1 MPAIV
6 DPSHHDRMRMSLAEE
21 KPYIPPP
28 HGEAWQR
35 AEAGETGLDQAALK
49 AAASHAAS
57 HEISWSRDVEAEIIK
72 GFSEPPPWNEIIG
85 KVAPR
90 GGPNGLVLHRGLIVA
105 EWGDTSSADMSFSIA
120 KCYLSLIAG
129 IAVERGLIRDL
140 DEPVGKSVDDG
151 GFATPHNA
159 KATWRHFLEH
169 SSEWEGTLWDK
180 PDLVDRNRDLHNE
193 GSAEKG
199 KPREL
204 REPGTYWEYNDVRVN
219 RLALALLRRFR
230 RPLPEIFRD
239 TVMTPIGA
247 SSQWEWHGY
256 RNSTVEIDGER
267 MESVAG
273 GGHWGG
279 GVFMHARDHAR
290 LGLLMLRRGLWG
302 DRRIIAEDWIQ
313 RSTAPSKLNP
323 QYGFMWA
330 LNTGRRLYK
339 SAPAEGYA
347 ASGSGGNLVWIDPV
361 NDLVAVLCWTDP
373 AATDGFLERLGAAL
387 PGIVP

>member
-1 MPAIV
+1 MP
-6 DPSHHDRMRMSLAEE
+6 LARE
-21 KPYIPPP
+21 KPYVPPP
-28 HGEAWQR
+28 HGGAWRR
-35 AEAGETGLDQAALK
+35 AEGGETGLDPAALQAAV
-49 AAASHAAS
+49 AHASA
-57 HEISWSRDVEAEIIK
+57 HEVSWSRDVESEIVR

-105 EWGDTSSADMSFSIA
+105 EWGDTSRADMSFSIA
-120 KCYLSLIAG
+120 KCYLSLLAG
-129 IAVERGLIRDL
+129 IAAERSLIGDL
-140 DEPVGKSVDDG
+140 DAPVALLVDDG

-159 KATWRHFLEH
+159 KVTWRQFLEH
-169 SSEWEGTLWDK
+169 TSEWEGELWGK
-180 PDLVDRNRDLHNE
+180 PDLVDRNRDLHDE
-193 GSAEKG
+193 ASARKG
-199 KPREL
+199 TPREL
-204 REPGTYWEYNDVRVN
+204 REPGAYWEYNDVRVN

-239 TVMTPIGA
+239 AVMAPIGG
-247 SSQWEWHGY
+247 SSDWEWHGY
-256 RNSTVEIDGER
+256 RNSCVEIDGER

-290 LGLLMLRRGLWG
+290 LGLLMLRRGCWG
-302 DRRIIAEDWIQ
+302 DRRVIAEAWVA
-313 RSTAPSKLNP
+313 RSTAPTRLNP
-323 QYGFMWA
+323 QYGFMWM
-330 LNTGRRLYK
+330 LNTGQRLYK

-373 AATDGFLERLGAAL
+373 AAIDGFLQRLGKAL
-387 PGIVP
+387 PGG

>member
-1 MPAIV
+1 
-6 DPSHHDRMRMSLAEE
+6 MSSTSDTT
-21 KPYIPPP
+21 YIPPP
-28 HGEAWQR
+28 HGGVWRR
-35 AEAGETGLDQAALK
+35 AEAGETGLDPRAVES
-49 AAASHAAS
+49 AAAYAAA
-57 HEISWSRDVEAEIIK
+57 HETAWSRDVESEIIS

-105 EWGDTSSADMSFSIA
+105 EWGDTGRADMSFSIA
-120 KCYLSLIAG
+120 KCYLSLLAG
-129 IAVERGLIRDL
+129 IALERGLISDL
-140 DEPVGKSVDDG
+140 DEPVGTLVDDG
-151 GFATPHNA
+151 GFASPHNA
-159 KATWRHFLEH
+159 KPTWRHFLEH

-180 PDLVDRNRDLHNE
+180 PDLIDRNRDLHNE

-204 REPGTYWEYNDVRVN
+204 REPGTYWEYNDIRVN

-230 RPLPEIFRD
+230 RPLPEIFR
-239 TVMTPIGA
+239 TAVMEPIGG
-247 SSQWEWHGY
+247 SSAWEWHGY
-256 RNSTVEIDGER
+256 RNSFVEVDGER
-267 MESVAG
+267 MQSVAG

-290 LGLLMLRRGLWG
+290 LGLLVLRRGAWG
-302 DRRIIAEDWIQ
+302 DRHIIPEPWIA
-313 RSTAPSKLNP
+313 RSTTPTKLNP
-323 QYGFMWA
+323 QYGFMWM

-339 SAPAEGYA
+339 SAPEEGFA

-373 AATDGFLERLGAAL
+373 AATNGFLQRLGTAL
-387 PGIVP
+387 PGAAGE

>member
-1 MPAIV
+1 
-6 DPSHHDRMRMSLAEE
+6 MSLAHQIE
-21 KPYIPPP
+21 YVPPP
-28 HGEAWQR
+28 HGGTWRR
-35 AEAGETGLDQAALK
+35 AAPGETGLDPAGLETAVAH
-49 AAASHAAS
+49 AAA
-57 HEISWSRDVEAEIIK
+57 HEIGWSRDVEAEIVK

-105 EWGDTSSADMSFSIA
+105 EWGDTSRADMSFSIA

-129 IAVERGLIRDL
+129 LAVERGLISDL
-140 DEPVGKSVDDG
+140 DAPVGRTVDDG

-204 REPGTYWEYNDVRVN
+204 QEPGTYWEYNDVRVN

-239 TVMTPIGA
+239 AVMTPIGA
-247 SSQWEWHGY
+247 SSDWEWHGY
-256 RNSTVEIDGER
+256 RNSIVEIDGER

-290 LGLLMLRRGLWG
+290 LGLLMLRRGMWG
-302 DRRIIAEDWIQ
+302 GRRIIAEDWIA
-313 RSTAPSKLNP
+313 RSTAPSRLNP

-339 SAPAEGYA
+339 SAPEEGYA
-347 ASGSGGNLVWIDPV
+347 ASGSGGNLVWIDRV

-373 AATDGFLERLGAAL
+373 ASIDGFLQRLGAAL
-387 PGIVP
+387 PRGTAST

>member
-1 MPAIV
+1 
-6 DPSHHDRMRMSLAEE
+6 MSLALD
-21 KPYIPPP
+21 KPYVPPP
-28 HGEAWQR
+28 HGGDWRR
-35 AEAGETGLDQAALK
+35 AVSGETGLDPAALK
-49 AAASHAAS
+49 AAAAHAAS
-57 HEISWSRDVEAEIIK
+57 HEVSWSRDVEAEIIR

-90 GGPNGLVLHRGLIVA
+90 GGPNGLILHRGLIVA
-105 EWGDTSSADMSFSIA
+105 EWGDTGRADMSFSIA

-129 IAVERGLIRDL
+129 IAVERGLIGDL
-140 DEPVGKSVDDG
+140 DEKVGKSVDDG
-151 GFATPHNA
+151 GFASPHNA
-159 KATWRHFLEH
+159 KITWRHLLEH

-199 KPREL
+199 TPRAL

-239 TVMTPIGA
+239 AVMAPIGGSA
-247 SSQWEWHGY
+247 EWAWHGY
-256 RNSTVEIDGER
+256 RNSTVEIDGTM

-302 DRRIIAEDWIQ
+302 DRRVIAEDWVA
-313 RSTAPSKLNP
+313 RSTTPSRLNP
-323 QYGFMWA
+323 QYGFMWI

-339 SAPAEGYA
+339 SAPEEGYA

-373 AATDGFLERLGAAL
+373 AATDGFLARLGTAL
-387 PGIVP
+387 PGGTASA